1 MQSLR
6 SLYRDYKENHNM
18 KKLTSFLIALSVFC
32 TVFSSC
38 TDNAS
43 GEEAAIQ
50 PALPTAITDENY
62 NRLQAITVFGQ
73 SAPSGSGIPALEPLD
88 GTSQMPSVTIEST
101 MMSVLLRDWA
111 VTDLSLYVPNG
122 YIQLE
127 VKGEQ
132 GGENFDIGF
141 EELKNGSVVTSTINT
156 NDIIEITSDWT
167 TVQIPIAKIAE
178 TSGTDLTCAR
188 QFLIGNASAPIHIR
202 NITINSDDKEKIFPA
217 FKVNQLGYKTGS
229 QKRALVTGFN
239 EVLAANAGDTFELVD
254 CSDDKVV
261 YSSELTL
268 VSEYDEKYSGE
279 KILSADFSEYK
290 EKGKYYLRMKN
301 GGVEDS
307 LSFEISDNV
316 YDELLASTMRYYYYQ
331 RANIEITE
339 EYGGKYTRSDMT
351 EKDFAAPLSSNREVT
366 LDVSGGWYD
375 AGDVG
380 KYVCPGATA
389 ANTLLW
395 TYKLFPEKFSDG
407 QNNIPESGNGIPDIL
422 DEVKY
427 ELDFFLKMQD
437 KDSGGFYLKVKS
449 QSEND
454 GDGDRTVWNGKDGQ
468 CLTNATA
475 DCSAVLA
482 FASTIYRDFDKE
494 YADKL
499 LAAAERG
506 WLYMEENPSVYVK
519 TNYSGD
525 ANSSSPFWASA
536 CLYYA
541 TGDKKYEEFFLE
553 KADDN
558 YMSMKSGANG
568 HNVSSMGIYGYF
580 TYLLCE
586 DKDNETVE
594 MIEKKFGS
602 WKKSVIKRYD
612 ENPWN
617 IAINEWGFWWGS
629 FNTILGNSQDMY
641 IGNYLL
647 GLDNEEQ
654 NITQDAVNFI
664 LGVNAMR
671 KSYITGMGGDH
682 IKCTFSNFYDGNSP
696 DGVPS
701 GYMPGGINSANGGII
716 SKFPI
721 KCYIDDPGDWFTNE
735 NAIYWNAVMVFN
747 TAVIS

>member
-1 MQSLR
+1 
-6 SLYRDYKENHNM
+6 M
-18 KKLTSFLIALSVFC
+18 KKITSFLIALSVFC
-32 TVFSSC
+32 TVFSGC
-38 TDNAS
+38 TDNS
-43 GEEAAIQ
+43 SDEEAAIQ
-50 PALPTAITDENY
+50 PALPAAITDENY
-62 NRLQAITVFGQ
+62 NRLQTITVFGQ

-127 VKGEQ
+127 VRGEK
-132 GGENFDIGF
+132 GGENFDVGF
-141 EELKNGSVVTSTINT
+141 DELKNGSIVTSTINT
-156 NDIIEITSDWT
+156 NGIIDVTADWT

-229 QKRALVTGFN
+229 QKSALVTGFN

-268 VSEYDEKYSGE
+268 VNEYDEKYSGE

-290 EKGKYYLRMKN
+290 EAGKYYLRMKN
-301 GGVEDS
+301 GSIENS

-331 RANIEITE
+331 RANIDITE
-339 EYGGKYTRSDMT
+339 KYGGKYTRSDMT
-351 EKDFAAPLSSNREVT
+351 EKDFAAPLSSNREIT

-407 QNNIPESGNGIPDIL
+407 QNSIPESGNGIPDIL

-541 TGDKKYEEFFLE
+541 TGDKKYEKFFLE

-568 HNVSSMGIYGYF
+568 HSVSSMGIYGYF
-580 TYLLCE
+580 TYLLCD
-586 DKDNETVE
+586 DKDSETVE
-594 MIEKKFGS
+594 MIEKKFNS

-671 KSYITGMGGDH
+671 KSYITGMGSDH

-747 TAVIS
+747 TAVID